1 MKTRDAFAL
10 CRLYDDLYY
19 ANGFECI
26 PDFSFRPVGGLNFG
40 TDEINHVY
48 VNSREFNIEEALLK
62 YLDDDEIKSPTT
74 EIFSEMKQ
82 TQQNLTLTMKR
93 IKNARKRAESIE
105 RHIVIL
111 QGYQRRML
119 EKILETELT
128 EKLKA
133 RGYRAKH
140 LIEAYE
146 WIDKLFRDYESVLS
160 KDWAKHNENF
170 NRACR
175 KEFGARLRQARIAK
189 KISTTDMA
197 TKLGLSR
204 VGYSY
209 YELGQRDLPTPT
221 IYRIAEI
228 LEVSLDWLF
237 GLKD

>member
-10 CRLYDDLYY
+10 RNLYTEL
-19 ANGFECI
+19 
-26 PDFSFRPVGGLNFG
+26 FSACD
-40 TDEINHVY
+40 DEIVPNY
-48 VNSREFNIEEALLK
+48 NERPAGDGTEEQENNYMNSLDWRIEEVLLE
-62 YLDDDEIKSPTT
+62 YLDDDEIESPTG
-74 EIFSEMKQ
+74 IFSEMKQ

-111 QGYQRRML
+111 HGYQRRML

-128 EKLKA
+128 EKVKA
-133 RGYRAKH
+133 RGYRAKR

-146 WIDKLFRDYESVLS
+146 WIDQLFRDYEPVLS
-160 KDWAKHNENF
+160 KDWAKHNEKF

-221 IYRIAEI
+221 IYRIAKI